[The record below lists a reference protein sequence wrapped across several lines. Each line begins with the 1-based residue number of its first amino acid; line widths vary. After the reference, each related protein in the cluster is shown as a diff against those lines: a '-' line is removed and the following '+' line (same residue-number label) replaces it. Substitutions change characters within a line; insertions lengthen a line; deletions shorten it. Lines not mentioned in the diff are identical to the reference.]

1 MARVQ
6 DFFEMIQVDGSGEL
20 HLRTSPDR
28 NGEVLVSIE
37 LFDDGGTHM
46 GGRDSSRLNFS
57 LVVTPINTRPD
68 FILPPT
74 GLTAVCRDGNASL
87 IHNRIHVVPFPLDEQ
102 KQQATFII
110 LHISDESLFSGPLR
124 VENDGSVSLVCA
136 SGSAGVA
143 AVDLVLRDNGG
154 SRTVGAQA
162 PKKTICSSTDS
173 VAPSCEVLVHGLP
186 FYPVRAHDQRYS
198 GFQIRVSVANTDFSD
213 EDEFV
218 SGVWIG
224 NKMYDGLR
232 GGNGSINSRHFMS
245 DGRSGGYDSMCAKV
259 DTILDI
265 WLPAESEVF
274 MQGPEPW
281 NKQVRV
287 RIKTSEAVGCCTCYG
302 ATLYAEISIT
312 PYLVPDHSSVL
323 KTVDVWVVPQ
333 THPAS
338 MRVPSALIL
347 VEQQCIRPGATHAT
361 VRIQNLTLH
370 LDSGVKLADETWTIH
385 VTMQHATNA
394 HLLQAQ
400 PSIKGRG
407 MVGSYWE
414 LSIPLA
420 CEEIGNADLIFTA
433 SVQVSRVNFVTQ
445 VFEATSQ
452 RCALSVRP
460 RPRIMRVEPCIG
472 QVRGSSLVTV
482 HGYNL
487 APLSASDTLSISF
500 NGRPCGDVA
509 VLSSEAATCITPA
522 ADDVWN
528 DTSTGS
534 QGETVKPGI
543 VQDMSGAGY
552 VDVTVTLSD
561 AGLLATNTSGAARYD
576 GDHLRHGILPR
587 AFRYVML
594 LIAATGEQPT
604 TGLLSALS
612 PKYLALGPAPINAR
626 LTELNSSGAVQ
637 TPVTTPS
644 TYYPSR
650 SARMVWDTGLR
661 TSGGITALAIWRHR
675 IIVAGTFDK
684 EPPRIKGVT
693 NGVQD
698 KHLVDK
704 AHRIVIWDGATLEPL
719 ALGLDGP
726 VHTLATLSS
735 MLIVGGSFFRAFQTD
750 DSHVLKSGISRHLNF
765 LSTHVLVH
773 RHAGLVCMCVCNSS
787 GCTHRWLGIVGRQSL
802 GYSRR
807 RSS

>member
-1 MARVQ
+1 MVRVQ
-6 DFFEMIQVDGSGEL
+6 DFFEMIQVDGRGEL
-20 HLRTSPDR
+20 HLRTGPDR
-28 NGEVLVSIE
+28 NGEVLVGIE
-37 LFDDGGTHM
+37 LVDDGGTHM
-46 GGRDSSRLNFS
+46 GGRDSSRLNFT
-57 LVVTPINTRPD
+57 LVVTPINTRPN
-68 FILPPT
+68 FILSPA

-87 IHNRIHVVPFPLDEQ
+87 HIHNMIHVIPFPLDEQ
-102 KQQATFII
+102 KQQATFDI

-124 VENDGSVSLVCA
+124 VENDGTVSLVCA

-143 AVDLVLRDNGG
+143 AVDLVLRDDGG
-154 SRTVGAQA
+154 SRTVGARA

-173 VAPSCEVLVHGLP
+173 VAPSCEVLVQGLP

-198 GFQIRVSVANTDFSD
+198 GFQIRISVANTDFSD

-232 GGNGSINSRHFMS
+232 GVNGSINSRHFMS
-245 DGRSGGYDSMCAKV
+245 DGRSGGYDNMCAKV
-259 DTILDI
+259 DTIVDT

-281 NKQVRV
+281 HKQARV
-287 RIKTSEAVGCCTCYG
+287 RIETSEAVGCCTCYG

-323 KTVDVWVVPQ
+323 KTIDVWVVPQ
-333 THPAS
+333 TQAAS
-338 MRVPSALIL
+338 MRAPPALVL
-347 VEQQCIRPGATHAT
+347 VEQQCSSGATHAT

-370 LDSGVKLADETWTIH
+370 LDSGVKYADEMWTIH

-394 HLLQAQ
+394 RLLQAQ
-400 PSIKGRG
+400 PSMKGSG
-407 MVGSYWE
+407 VAGSDWE

-420 CEEIGNADLIFTA
+420 CEEIGNADLVFTA
-433 SVQVSRVNFVTQ
+433 SVQVSRANFVTQ

-460 RPRIMRVEPCIG
+460 RPRVMRVEPCIG

-482 HGYNL
+482 HGYHL

-528 DTSTGS
+528 ATSTGS
-534 QGETVKPGI
+534 KDVTVKPGI

-552 VDVTVTLSD
+552 VDVTVMLADT
-561 AGLLATNTSGAARYD
+561 GILATSTSGAARYD
-576 GDHLRHGILPR
+576 GDHLRHDILPR

-594 LIAATGEQPT
+594 LIAATVEQPT

-612 PKYLALGPAPINAR
+612 PKYLALGSAPITAPF
-626 LTELNSSGAVQ
+626 TELNSSGAVQ

-650 SARMVWDTGLR
+650 SARTVWDTGLR

-693 NGVQD
+693 NGIQD
-698 KHLVDK
+698 KHLADK

-750 DSHVLKSGISRHLNF
+750 DSYVLKSGISCPQLPVLACPCPPSGRSGL
-765 LSTHVLVH
+765 HV
-773 RHAGLVCMCVCNSS
+773 CVT
-787 GCTHRWLGIVGRQSL
+787 GA
-802 GYSRR
+802 
-807 RSS
+807 